1 MSIEFDDK
9 QARFAAADLC
19 ERAAKLLRE
28 EDEEGDTDVAEI
40 IGNAHEMVSYAPTF
54 VRDNYE
60 CGLANA
66 NVSKP
71 DRDAAV
77 VAISEGR
84 HPPDSLP
91 GRVVEAIK
99 PAFAV
104 YNAAPSAG
112 SGEARGK
119 LEALNNALRWIGVM
133 R

>member
-1 MSIEFDDK
+1 MNDREKFPQWNLPQTMAAIADAFERCAALARRGQSAKSHMVMLAVDILYRTTEPAEGYF
-9 QARFAAADLC
+9 QALRLADVS
-19 ERAAKLLRE
+19 ESDARSA
-28 EDEEGDTDVAEI
+28 VA
-40 IGNAHEMVSYAPTF
+40 
-54 VRDNYE
+54 
-60 CGLANA
+60 
-66 NVSKP
+66 
-71 DRDAAV
+71 
-77 VAISEGR
+77 AISEGR

-104 YNAAPSAG
+104 YNAAPSTG